1 MVSGQINGR
10 DARIRTVAWNP
21 GLAGLLAPSLAVMLL
36 LFGGGLILG
45 ALQALGHLPGAGM
58 TELTTAHFT
67 RVLFDPDFLTSL
79 GLTFHIA
86 LTSTVIA
93 AIVSVALALA
103 FTRWAVRSRLVHFV
117 LQVPLTVPHLVVA
130 VAMLFLLAPAG
141 LVARLAAGAG
151 LIASPGEFPLLV
163 NDRWAIGILL
173 VYVWKEIPFIT
184 LMLLSV
190 LQNAGGEL
198 IEVGRTLKAGPWQRL
213 RYILLPVIAPSLA
226 AACLIVF
233 AFTFGAFEV
242 PYLLGRTHP
251 MSLPVW
257 AYKSYTD
264 VDLAARPE
272 GIAIGL
278 IIALVVMGAVALSVW
293 LNRLAAGRGNWR

>member
-10 DARIRTVAWNP
+10 DVRTRAGGWNP
-21 GLAGLLAPSLAVMLL
+21 RLAVLLAPALAVMLL
-36 LFGGGLILG
+36 LFGGGLALG

-58 TELTTAHFT
+58 AELTADHFT
-67 RVLFDPDFLTSL
+67 RVLLDPDFPTSL

-93 AIVSVALALA
+93 AIVSVLLALAL
-103 FTRWAVRSRLVHFV
+103 TRWAVSSRLVHFV

-130 VAMLFLLAPAG
+130 VSMLFLLAPAG
-141 LVARLAAGAG
+141 LIARLAAGAG

-163 NDRWAIGILL
+163 NDRWAFGILL

-184 LMLLSV
+184 LMVLSV

-198 IEVGRTLKAGPWQRL
+198 LEVGRTLKAGAWQRF
-213 RYILLPVIAPSLA
+213 RFILLPVIAPSLA

-242 PYLLGRTHP
+242 PYLLGRTYP

-257 AYKSYTD
+257 AYRSYMD

-278 IIALVVMGAVALSVW
+278 IIALVVMGTVALSVW
-293 LNRLAAGRGNWR
+293 LNRLARGRETGR